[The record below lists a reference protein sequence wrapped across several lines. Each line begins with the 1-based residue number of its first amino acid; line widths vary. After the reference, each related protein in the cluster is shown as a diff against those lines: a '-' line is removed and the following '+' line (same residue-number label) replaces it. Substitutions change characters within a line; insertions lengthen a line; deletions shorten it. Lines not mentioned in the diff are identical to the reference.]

1 MHLSARLKATAHPQ
15 ELLHLFLKKYPI
27 IFPNGCQGKPHPIS
41 SSSSEGLLSPR
52 EKLVFWSSLPLHEDI
67 QSAFTPQPAPAVGH
81 GRKSISAPGNLGEL
95 GQVHLCCSNLQFPHM
110 QHKKTCPVCS
120 HGWGKHK
127 CDNGHEKPGQRKE
140 VLRLPMSTSDVTV
153 LPGVGGP
160 EGGEGAIPVSTE
172 LGDGRRE
179 QHTKTERRG
188 YRSSSWLQIKDT
200 IGRGEQ
206 SFDF

>member
-1 MHLSARLKATAHPQ
+1 M
-15 ELLHLFLKKYPI
+15 
-27 IFPNGCQGKPHPIS
+27 
-41 SSSSEGLLSPR
+41 
-52 EKLVFWSSLPLHEDI
+52 PLHQDI

-95 GQVHLCCSNLQFPHM
+95 GQVHLCCSNLQFPHV
-110 QHKKTCPVCS
+110 QRKKTCPVCS

-179 QHTKTERRG
+179 QHTETERRG
-188 YRSSSWLQIKDT
+188 YRSSSWLQIKDK
-200 IGRGEQ
+200 IGRGSRASTFEKLLPWAGVSSVPLWSQ
-206 SFDF
+206 DSRPLCHWDTLLDFSEPQLPCL